1 MTCVGSQPGEGVR
14 AVIAHIRDC
23 YGVEPDYLWH
33 DDCAAFRHPE
43 DKRWFAVLMP
53 GIARERLS
61 LPGEG
66 RVDILDVKCD
76 PALIPSLIDG
86 CGVLPGYHM
95 NKEHWITLTLDGAVP
110 QETLAS
116 LIGMS
121 FDCTLKKR
129 RKLRQGG
136 THGNI

>member
-1 MTCVGSQPGEGVR
+1 MICESSGPGEGVR
-14 AVIAHIRDC
+14 AVIAHIRQT

-33 DDCAAFRHPE
+33 DDSAAFRHLQ

-53 GIARERLS
+53 GLPRERLA

-66 RVDILDVKCD
+66 RVDVLNVKCD
-76 PALIPSLIDG
+76 PVMIPSLIDG
-86 CGVLPGYHM
+86 RGVLPGYHM

-110 QETLAS
+110 QDKLAA

-121 FDCTLKKR
+121 FDLTTKKR
-129 RKLRQGG
+129 RALRQGEE
-136 THGNI
+136 HGNV